1 MNASS
6 NRRPLYFIAILL
18 CLIFVISY
26 VGRLSR
32 RASLRAEIVAKEQL
46 IEEAVE
52 RQFELEEYRTYVGS
66 DAYVEEVMREEFGM
80 AREGET
86 LMVLVDPPSLPTPT
100 PDPGPGA
107 VPDSDPSEGAALQLE
122 PALDMAEGADPDGSV
137 KGGQAVDEPTW
148 RQWISFFAGSGR

>member
-1 MNASS
+1 VNASS

-32 RASLRAEIVAKEQL
+32 RASLGAEIVAKEQL

-100 PDPGPGA
+100 PDAGEGVAPPLGPAVDLAEGA
-107 VPDSDPSEGAALQLE
+107 MEGAA
-122 PALDMAEGADPDGSV
+122 ASADPDGGVES
-137 KGGQAVDEPTW
+137 GQAADEPTW
-148 RQWISFFAGSGR
+148 RQWVSLFAGSGR